1 MKTIHISHP
10 HTLNKQDQVPSVMAL
25 GYFDGVHL
33 GHQKVIETAKTIA
46 NKEGIA
52 LSVMTFH
59 PHPSHVLQKAREP
72 KDLIT
77 PLEDKIDFIEKLGA
91 TFLYVVQFSESF
103 AALSPQAFVDQ
114 YLVELNVRHA
124 VAGFDFTFGRFG
136 AGTMET
142 FDEYGMGR
150 IASTNVPKL
159 SNQDRKVSS
168 TLIRSALKN
177 GDVEYV
183 SELLGKPYQ
192 LRGIVIHGDKRGRT
206 IGFPTA
212 NIGLSA
218 EYIIPPTGVYAVRA
232 ELKGKQYDGVCNIG
246 YKPTFYE
253 KRPDQPAI
261 EVNLFDFNEE
271 IYGEPI
277 KLQWYKRIRSEQKF
291 GGIEELTAQIARDKK
306 EAIQFF
312 KEAKEQQANQSKKS

>member
-10 HTLNKQDQVPSVMAL
+10 HTLNQKDQDPSVMAL

-33 GHQKVIETAKTIA
+33 GHQKVIDAAKSIA
-46 NKEGIA
+46 RKEGLA
-52 LSVMTFH
+52 LAVMTFH

-77 PLEDKIDFIEKLGA
+77 PLEDKIDFIEQLGA
-91 TFLYVVQFSESF
+91 DYLYIVQFSESF
-103 AALSPQAFVDQ
+103 AALSPQEFVDQ
-114 YLVELNVRHA
+114 YLDELNVKHA

-142 FDEYGMGR
+142 FDEYGKGR
-150 IASTNVPKL
+150 ITATIVPKL

-212 NIGLSA
+212 NVGLSA

-232 ELKGKQYDGVCNIG
+232 EVKGKVYDGVCNVG

-277 KLQWYKRIRSEQKF
+277 KLQWFKRIRSEQKF
-291 GGIEELTAQIARDKK
+291 NGIQELTVQISQDKE

-312 KEAKEQQANQSKKS
+312 QDQLRQTKNS